1 MIFLH
6 LFARVFDV
14 AFFLPRGLF
23 KFKTSVLL
31 FPHNISRKF
40 SALRTL
46 KYDVNMEEKEEKEKE
61 EEKGEEKD
69 ESDTNNRISSPHVVV
84 ARHPDDFNDDDCDD
98 DAVGEEFE
106 KMRTIS
112 SPSSPRK
119 TKTKK
124 NNPDDVSDTCDD
136 EIRVLAILAEKKRY
150 KWAKVKG
157 SPFWPC
163 QEVDV
168 LRCKGNVP
176 EFVQRESGWIFRS
189 EGREI
194 DSVFRDERVHVVFRE
209 VGRERFFW
217 SSSSQWEHVSK
228 SGCGVLSRTGA
239 RKGTIRK

>member
-1 MIFLH
+1 M
-6 LFARVFDV
+6 

-23 KFKTSVLL
+23 KFKTSVL
-31 FPHNISRKF
+31 FPHKISLAF
-40 SALRTL
+40 AVLRTL
-46 KYDVNMEEKEEKEKE
+46 KYVNMEEKEEKEKE

-69 ESDTNNRISSPHVVV
+69 ESNSNNRISSPHVVV

-176 EFVQRESGWIFRS
+176 EFVREKVDGF
-189 EGREI
+189 
-194 DSVFRDERVHVVFRE
+194 
-209 VGRERFFW
+209 
-217 SSSSQWEHVSK
+217 
-228 SGCGVLSRTGA
+228 L
-239 RKGTIRK
+239 